1 MKAELRESRRAE
13 LLDAA
18 AGVFARKGYR
28 ASSIEDIIER
38 AGIARGTFYLYFE
51 SKLEIFLAIMDESV
65 KGLREAAQAESEREF
80 DARDPRGALKA
91 ALRAWLEHFAQRRDR
106 AAVVIRHGASVDPD
120 YQRKVGRVVDAM
132 YGRWEILIRRAQKAG
147 VARASF
153 EPKFL
158 RVCLIG
164 MFSQLL
170 LEYVVEDPAADLDAL
185 AEQWTELLSRGLFA
199 R

>member
-1 MKAELRESRRAE
+1 MKTAIRETRRAE

-18 AGVFARKGYR
+18 ASVFAKKGYR
-28 ASSIEDIIER
+28 AASIEDIIER
-38 AGIARGTFYLYFE
+38 AEIARGTFYLYFE

-65 KGLREAAQAESEREF
+65 KGLREAAALESARGF
-80 DARDPRGALKA
+80 DPKDPRAALKA
-91 ALRAWLEHFAQRRDR
+91 SLRAWLEHFARNRDR

-132 YGRWEILIRRAQKAG
+132 YSRWETLIWRAQKVG

-170 LEYVVEDPAADLDAL
+170 LEYVVEAPAADLDAL
-185 AEQWTELLSRGLFA
+185 AEQWTELLSRGILA